1 VVSGCVPLKTA
12 SAVPLLSLLL
22 LLSPAVVS
30 FSPEVEVSLFP
41 HDTMVKIAI
50 AKIAVDRYL
59 KETFKYFIFIVFRLL
74 AEVKVSAKTLPL
86 LLSRCLNV

>member
-1 VVSGCVPLKTA
+1 
-12 SAVPLLSLLL
+12 
-22 LLSPAVVS
+22 
-30 FSPEVEVSLFP
+30 
-41 HDTMVKIAI
+41 MVKIAI